1 MLISQLLSLLMGCLE
16 PLVYS
21 GVQFYHIWS
30 KGTIKAVHSMAKRKG
45 LWEDDKRNCVK
56 STLKSWRSRGTHPHP
71 WNIMTTPPLVIHENN
86 TLVCFTLSNPLS
98 CSDKKY
104 CLSVLFKCPMKL
116 WWRKAMSVL
125 NEKKAPLDRQY
136 DSTNWLAGSTGWIKE
151 ESVVGTFSL
160 CWNGPQMIGGELR
173 NQ

>member
-21 GVQFYHIWS
+21 GVQFSHIQS
-30 KGTIKAVHSMAKRKG
+30 KGTIRAVHSMAKRKG
-45 LWEDDKRNCVK
+45 LWEDKRNCVK
-56 STLKSWRSRGTHPHP
+56 STLKSWRSREPTHITEILWPHPSGYSWEHPHVFHSLKSSFMV
-71 WNIMTTPPLVIHENN
+71 WW
-86 TLVCFTLSNPLS
+86 
-98 CSDKKY
+98 KY
-104 CLSVLFKCPMKL
+104 CLSVLFKCPLKL
-116 WWRKAMSVL
+116 RWRKAMSVL

-136 DSTNWLAGSTGWIKE
+136 HSTITGWIKE

-160 CWNGPQMIGGELR
+160 CCNGPQMSGGEMR